1 MDSQLDEKEKSIA
14 ELKKKVI
21 SQEEAISGWTDSAAM
36 QKKLLLQ
43 KEQELNIL
51 ETELDDSNER
61 CQGLSNE
68 ISLMNQEVKM
78 QRKNFAALKSDLEFS

>member
-1 MDSQLDEKEKSIA
+1 
-14 ELKKKVI
+14 
-21 SQEEAISGWTDSAAM
+21 M